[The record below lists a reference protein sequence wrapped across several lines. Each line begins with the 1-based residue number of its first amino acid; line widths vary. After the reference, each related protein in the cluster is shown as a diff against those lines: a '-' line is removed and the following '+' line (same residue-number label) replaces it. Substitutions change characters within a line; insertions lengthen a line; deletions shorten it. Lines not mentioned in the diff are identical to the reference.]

1 MAKKRSVMV
10 DESVIKDLREQSN
23 KMLFKLRDANALL
36 QGAYAAL
43 PDGELKMKIARFL
56 GLLREED

>member
-1 MAKKRSVMV
+1 MV